1 MKNSMINYRKR
12 ILLGQLGSNGDCLYT
27 TILARQIKQDYPNC
41 HLTWAISSICKGT
54 VEENPFVDEIW
65 EIPLVGWANMA
76 AAWYDFENQAK
87 TRAER
92 GDFDEIFLTQIYPNN
107 FQNYDGTVRP
117 SIFRAYPKPITVPI
131 QNILKL
137 RSNEV
142 EKVQTFAEKHNLQQS
157 SHVILFECASK
168 SGQSF
173 VTPNYALYV
182 AQGLI
187 SLLPDCQVIL
197 SSNFQ
202 IPQGNPGII
211 DGSALT
217 LRETAELTK
226 YCHLFIGCSSG
237 ITQIALTDWAKP
249 LPMIQLLSKSTSAY
263 GSIAHD
269 FEYWGMSSEQILEMT
284 DVPVEHLI
292 ECVYSAFTK
301 GFSEARRDFHQPIVI
316 DFNYYLGYLNAF
328 IIQKT
333 EQYFKAVRSI
343 LYTVERYGWHPQLK
357 LFVQTELIPKICPG
371 KKLPATDEDYSKLLQ
386 EWIDNFNKDY
396 VWADGGVPQHRIVDA
411 LSNDLGLRD
420 INLIIFPDWRL
431 SEELIA
437 EDLASVIKA
446 TMEHPDK
453 SEMTL
458 LIDTSNISEEDANL
472 ILSSVAMNLLMEE
485 DLDVSEGPE
494 ISLIGQLSE
503 IQLETLMTCLDG
515 RIVLEN
521 ENKDAIKLKKAEDIS
536 LFQLKSISID
546 YLTANKDQQKL

>member
-1 MKNSMINYRKR
+1 MMKNSMINYGKR

-65 EIPLVGWANMA
+65 EIPLAGWPDMG

-87 TRAER
+87 ARAER

-173 VTPNYALYV
+173 VTPQYALYV
-182 AQGLI
+182 AQGII

-197 SSNFQ
+197 SSNFP
-202 IPQGNPGII
+202 IPKGNPGII
-211 DGSALT
+211 DGSTLT
-217 LRETAELTK
+217 MRETAELTK
-226 YCHLFIGCSSG
+226 YSHLFIGCSSG

-269 FEYWGMSSEQILEMT
+269 FDYWGMSSEQILEMT
-284 DVPVEHLI
+284 DVPVEYLI
-292 ECVYSAFTK
+292 ECIYTAFTK
-301 GFSEARRDFHQPIVI
+301 GFSEARREFHQQVVI
-316 DFNYYLGYLNAF
+316 DFNYYLSYVSGF
-328 IIQKT
+328 ILQRT

-371 KKLPATDEDYSKLLQ
+371 KKLPVTDEDYSKLLQ
-386 EWIDNFNKDY
+386 ESIDNFNKDY
-396 VWADGGVPQHRIVDA
+396 AWADEGVPQHRIVEA

-420 INLIIFPDWRL
+420 INLIIFPDWNQ
-431 SEELIA
+431 SEELIG
-437 EDLASVIKA
+437 EDLTGVIKA
-446 TMEHPDK
+446 TMDHADK
-453 SEMTL
+453 SEITL
-458 LIDTSNISEEDANL
+458 LIDTTSISDEDANL
-472 ILSSVAMNLLMEE
+472 LLSSVAMNLLMEE

-494 ISLIGQLSE
+494 ISLIGRLSE
-503 IQLETLMTCLDG
+503 IQWETLMTCLDG
-515 RIVLEN
+515 RIILDN
-521 ENKDAIKLKKAEDIS
+521 ENREAIALARIENLPS
-536 LFQLKSISID
+536 YQLNNLAI
-546 YLTANKDQQKL
+546 T

>member
-1 MKNSMINYRKR
+1 MMKSDTINYGKK

-41 HLTWAISSICKGT
+41 HLTWAVSSICRGI

-65 EIPLVGWANMA
+65 EIPLAGWPDMA
-76 AAWYDFENQAK
+76 AAWYDFENQVK
-87 TRAER
+87 YRARR

-131 QNILKL
+131 QNILRL

-142 EKVQTFAEKHNLQQS
+142 EKVQAFAEKHNLQQS
-157 SHVILFECASK
+157 SQVILFECASK

-197 SSNFQ
+197 SSNFP

-211 DGSALT
+211 DGSKLS

-249 LPMIQLLSKSTSAY
+249 LPLIQLLSKSTSAY

-284 DVPVEHLI
+284 DVPVEQLI
-292 ECVYSAFTK
+292 ESVYTAFTK

-316 DFNYYLGYLNAF
+316 DFNYYLAYVNGF
-328 IIQKT
+328 ILQKT

-357 LFVQTELIPKICPG
+357 LFVQTELIPKISPG
-371 KKLPATDEDYSKLLQ
+371 QKLPVSDEEYSKLLQ
-386 EWIDNFNKDY
+386 GWIDNFNQDY
-396 VWADGGVPQHRIVDA
+396 VWADGGVPQHSIVDA
-411 LSNDLGLRD
+411 ISNDLGLRD
-420 INLIIFPDWRL
+420 INLIIFPDWEL
-431 SEELIA
+431 SEELITK
-437 EDLASVIKA
+437 ELASVIKA

-453 SEMTL
+453 SKMTL
-458 LIDTSNISEEDANL
+458 LIDTSNISDEDANL
-472 ILSSVAMNLLMEE
+472 VLSSVAMNLLMEE
-485 DLDVSEGPE
+485 DLDVSDGPE
-494 ISLIGQLSE
+494 ISLIGELSTL
-503 IQLETLMTCLDG
+503 QWETLKTCLDG

-521 ENKDAIKLKKAEDIS
+521 ENKDAIATTKADHIA
-536 LFQLKSISID
+536 LFELDS
-546 YLTANKDQQKL
+546 

>member
-1 MKNSMINYRKR
+1 MINYGKR

-27 TILARQIKQDYPNC
+27 TILARQIKRDYPNC
-41 HLTWAISSICKGT
+41 HLTWAVSSICKGT
-54 VEENPFVDEIW
+54 IEENPFVDEIW
-65 EIPLVGWANMA
+65 EIHLAGWADMA
-76 AAWYDFENQAK
+76 EAWYDFENQAK
-87 TRAER
+87 ARAER

-137 RSNEV
+137 RSKEV
-142 EKVQTFAEKHNLQQS
+142 EKVQAFAEKNNLQQS
-157 SHVILFECASK
+157 SQVILFECASK

-197 SSNFQ
+197 SSNFP

-211 DGSALT
+211 DGSKLS

-284 DVPVEHLI
+284 DVPVEQLI
-292 ECVYSAFTK
+292 ECVYTAFTK
-301 GFSEARRDFHQPIVI
+301 GFPEARHDFHQSIEI
-316 DFNYYLGYLNAF
+316 DFNYYLAYVNSF

-357 LFVQTELIPKICPG
+357 LFVQTELIPKMCPG
-371 KKLPATDEDYSKLLQ
+371 KKLPVTDENYSKLLQ

-396 VWADGGVPQHRIVDA
+396 AWADDGLTQHRIVEA

-420 INLIIFPDWRL
+420 INLIIFPDWNQ
-431 SEELIA
+431 SEKLIA
-437 EDLASVIKA
+437 EDLGSVIKA
-446 TMEHPDK
+446 TMAHPEK
-453 SEMTL
+453 GEMTL
-458 LIDTSNISEEDANL
+458 LIDTSNISDEDANL
-472 ILSSVAMNLLMEE
+472 VLSSVAMNLLMEE
-485 DLDVSEGPE
+485 DLDVSDGPE
-494 ISLIGQLSE
+494 ISLIGRLSE
-503 IQLETLMTCLDG
+503 IQWETLKTCLDG
-515 RIVLEN
+515 RIILEN
-521 ENKDAIKLKKAEDIS
+521 ENKDAIAKVTVEDLP
-536 LFQLKSISID
+536 LFQLDSFIPVEVGGGELK
-546 YLTANKDQQKL
+546 

>member
-1 MKNSMINYRKR
+1 MMKNATSNYGKR

-65 EIPLVGWANMA
+65 EIPLAGWADMA

-87 TRAER
+87 ARAER
-92 GDFDEIFLTQIYPNN
+92 GDFDEIFFTQIYPNN

-131 QNILKL
+131 QNILRL

-142 EKVQTFAEKHNLQQS
+142 EKVQSFAEKHNLQQS
-157 SHVILFECASK
+157 RHVILFECASK

-187 SLLPDCQVIL
+187 SRLPDCQVIL
-197 SSNFQ
+197 SSNFP

-211 DGSALT
+211 DGSTLT
-217 LRETAELTK
+217 MRETAELTK

-284 DVPVEHLI
+284 DVTVEHLI
-292 ECVYSAFTK
+292 ECVYTAFTK
-301 GFSEARRDFHQPIVI
+301 SFSEARRDFHQPIVI
-316 DFNYYLGYLNAF
+316 DFNYYLAYVKSF
-328 IIQKT
+328 ILQRT

-371 KKLPATDEDYSKLLQ
+371 KKLPVTDEDYSKLLQ

-396 VWADGGVPQHRIVDA
+396 AWADEGVPQHRIVDA

-420 INLIIFPDWRL
+420 INLIIFPDWSQ

-437 EDLASVIKA
+437 EDLGSVIKA
-446 TMEHPDK
+446 IMAHPDK

-458 LIDTSNISEEDANL
+458 LIDTSNISDEDANL
-472 ILSSVAMNLLMEE
+472 VLSSVAMNLLMEE
-485 DLDVSEGPE
+485 DLDVSEAPE
-494 ISLIGQLSE
+494 ISLMGRLSE
-503 IQLETLMTCLDG
+503 IQWETLMTCLDG
-515 RIVLEN
+515 RIILNN
-521 ENKDAIKLKKAEDIS
+521 ENKEAIAQAKAENIALFELDS
-536 LFQLKSISID
+536 LKI
-546 YLTANKDQQKL
+546 

>member
-1 MKNSMINYRKR
+1 MKNSMINYSKR

-27 TILARQIKQDYPNC
+27 TILARQIKHDYPNC
-41 HLTWAISSICKGT
+41 HLTWAVSSICKGT

-65 EIPLVGWANMA
+65 EIPLAGWADMA
-76 AAWYDFENQAK
+76 AAWYDFESQAK
-87 TRAER
+87 ARAER

-137 RSNEV
+137 GSNEV
-142 EKVQTFAEKHNLQQS
+142 EKVQIFAEKHNLDRS

-173 VTPNYALYV
+173 VTPSYALYV
-182 AQGLI
+182 AQGII

-197 SSNFQ
+197 SSNFP

-211 DGSALT
+211 DGSKLS

-284 DVPVEHLI
+284 DVPVEQLI
-292 ECVYSAFTK
+292 ECVYTAFTK
-301 GFSEARRDFHQPIVI
+301 GFPEARHNFHQPIEI
-316 DFNYYLGYLNAF
+316 DFNYYLGYVNGF
-328 IIQKT
+328 ILQKT

-357 LFVQTELIPKICPG
+357 LFVQTELIPKMCPG
-371 KKLPATDEDYSKLLQ
+371 KKLPATDESYSKLLQ
-386 EWIDNFNKDY
+386 ESIDNFNKDY
-396 VWADGGVPQHRIVDA
+396 AWADNGVPQHRIVEA

-420 INLIIFPDWRL
+420 INLIIFPDWNQ
-431 SEELIA
+431 SEKLIA

-446 TMEHPDK
+446 TMAHPEK
-453 SEMTL
+453 GEMTL
-458 LIDTSNISEEDANL
+458 LIDTSNISDEDANL
-472 ILSSVAMNLLMEE
+472 VLSSVAMNLLMEE
-485 DLDVSEGPE
+485 DLDVSDGPE
-494 ISLIGQLSE
+494 ISLIGRLSE
-503 IQLETLMTCLDG
+503 IQWETLKTCLDG

-521 ENKDAIKLKKAEDIS
+521 ENKDAFAKVTVEDIPLLQLDS
-536 LFQLKSISID
+536 LIPIEAGVGQIK
-546 YLTANKDQQKL
+546 

>member
-1 MKNSMINYRKR
+1 MMKNSMINYGKR

-65 EIPLVGWANMA
+65 EIPLAGWADMA

-87 TRAER
+87 ARAER

-131 QNILKL
+131 QNILRL

-142 EKVQTFAEKHNLQQS
+142 EKVQNFAKKHNLQQS

-187 SLLPDCQVIL
+187 SKLPDCQVIL
-197 SSNFQ
+197 SSNFP

-211 DGSALT
+211 DGSTLT
-217 LRETAELTK
+217 MRETAELTK

-249 LPMIQLLSKSTSAY
+249 LPMIQLLSRSTSAY

-269 FEYWGMSSEQILEMT
+269 FEYWGLSCEQILEMT

-292 ECVYSAFTK
+292 ECTYTAFTK
-301 GFSEARRDFHQPIVI
+301 SFSEARRDFHQPIVI
-316 DFNYYLGYLNAF
+316 DFNYYLGYVRSF
-328 IIQKT
+328 ILQRT

-371 KKLPATDEDYSKLLQ
+371 KKLPVTDEDYSKLLQ
-386 EWIDNFNKDY
+386 DSIDSFNKDY
-396 VWADGGVPQHRIVDA
+396 AWADEGVPQHRIVDA

-420 INLIIFPDWRL
+420 INLIIFPDWSQ

-437 EDLASVIKA
+437 EDLESVIKA
-446 TMEHPDK
+446 TMAHPDK

-458 LIDTSNISEEDANL
+458 LIDTSNISDEDANL
-472 ILSSVAMNLLMEE
+472 VLSSVAMNLLMEE

-494 ISLIGQLSE
+494 ISLMGRLSE
-503 IQLETLMTCLDG
+503 IQWETLMTCLDG
-515 RIVLEN
+515 RIILEN
-521 ENKDAIKLKKAEDIS
+521 ENKEAIAQLADDNIPSYKLDRLSDIS
-536 LFQLKSISID
+536 KS
-546 YLTANKDQQKL
+546 